1 MYERVCLGFYGR
13 NIAIGRAMGR
23 EKESYRDRESVRVKG
38 RKGERERDEDE
49 RRFENARE
57 REIVLESERLR
68 ANVCVRVKERESVKK
83 LEKEVGDRKRTYPE
97 KILKNLMVVV
107 LSELGSF
114 TNRETPKNVK
124 KQRA

>member
-1 MYERVCLGFYGR
+1 M
-13 NIAIGRAMGR
+13 
-23 EKESYRDRESVRVKG
+23 
-38 RKGERERDEDE
+38 
-49 RRFENARE
+49 
-57 REIVLESERLR
+57 LESERLR

-83 LEKEVGDRKRTYPE
+83 LEKEVGDRKRTYTE